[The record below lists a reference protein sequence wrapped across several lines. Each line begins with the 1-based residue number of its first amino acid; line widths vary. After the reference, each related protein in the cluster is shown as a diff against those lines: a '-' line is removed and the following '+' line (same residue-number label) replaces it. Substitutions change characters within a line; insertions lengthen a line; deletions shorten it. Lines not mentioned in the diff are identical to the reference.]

1 MMMKVMYHMVH
12 CYDLLGSMLSIA
24 AMFFRSLL
32 GLKFRCIK
40 MTYSRPA
47 LKTFGL
53 GLLDILQS
61 MDQTPHETMLKV
73 AEATFDTLH
82 LSQ

>member
-1 MMMKVMYHMVH
+1 
-12 CYDLLGSMLSIA
+12 
-24 AMFFRSLL
+24 
-32 GLKFRCIK
+32 